1 MRVTDWLYLAGS
13 RQFGLSSAY
22 DCHIY
27 ALRGPAGVL
36 LIDAGSGLGHDR
48 VLANLREEF
57 DDLSAGAI
65 LLTHKHPDHAAGAAG
80 LAQALGWPVYASQF
94 TRAIVEQGDN
104 AASGLIGAQAQGG
117 YPAELTFTP
126 CPVAGSF
133 GDGDVVPLAGF
144 ALNAIRVR
152 GHSDDSFAFLFEH
165 AGKRALICGDILFY
179 GGVLGVIN
187 TDDSGMQG
195 YRADLGKLADLGVDI
210 LLPGHG
216 IFTLENGQQH
226 IDKAIG
232 ETAKGFVP
240 RLVGQGDLIF

>member
-1 MRVTDWLYLAGS
+1 MRVTPWLYLVGS

-27 ALRGPAGVL
+27 ALRGSSGVL

-57 DDLSAGAI
+57 EDLSAGAI

-80 LAQALGWPVYASQF
+80 IAQALGWPVYASQF
-94 TRAIVEQGDN
+94 TRAIVEQGDEER
-104 AASGLIGAQAQGG
+104 SGLRGAQAHGG
-117 YPAELTFTP
+117 YPASMRFEP

-133 GDGDVVPLAGF
+133 GDGDVLQLAGF
-144 ALNAIRVR
+144 AIRAIRVR
-152 GHSDDSFAFLFEH
+152 GHSDDSFAFFFEH
-165 AGKRALICGDILFY
+165 AGLRVLICGDILFY

-187 TDDSGMQG
+187 TEDSGMQG
-195 YRADLGKLADLGVDI
+195 YRADLGKLAGLNIDV

-216 IFTLENGQQH
+216 LFTLQNGQQH
-226 IDKAIG
+226 VDAAIA
-232 ETAKGFVP
+232 EAAKGFVP